1 VKILAH
7 HTVGG
12 FVTHCGWN
20 SVLEA
25 VFAGVPLLTWPL
37 RMEHYLNEVFLVE
50 VLRVGVRVREV
61 ACESDLEAM
70 VAADAVACA
79 VGRLMGGNG

>member
-1 VKILAH
+1 
-7 HTVGG
+7 
-12 FVTHCGWN
+12 
-20 SVLEA
+20 
-25 VFAGVPLLTWPL
+25 
-37 RMEHYLNEVFLVE
+37 ME